1 MIITIKESNK
11 KIIDLI
17 KSKET
22 FLISRLGY
30 FESLLTIEYIIT
42 DKINK
47 NLSLY
52 NTGIY
57 TKNNDED
64 KIKLWCNKYHECILK
79 SNYLASFENLYVES
93 QNFYRNN

>member
-30 FESLLTIEYIIT
+30 FESLLTIEYVIT
-42 DKINK
+42 NNRSLYPILDNNNK
-47 NLSLY
+47 NWVNCYDQFSSD
-52 NTGIY
+52 NIIEVK
-57 TKNNDED
+57 KNN
-64 KIKLWCNKYHECILK
+64 IVL
-79 SNYLASFENLYVES
+79 SSFKKAN
-93 QNFYRNN
+93 